1 MARQSGIIRIKGK
14 LGDISFYSQNG
25 EDLTRIANGPSKQA
39 IEKSPNFKRTRENN
53 TEFGGSAIVGKAFKD
68 GFQLAIS
75 KIKDSKLHARL
86 VKVFREI
93 NKRGSGTRGQ
103 RPFTIV
109 ANKDLLVGFEFDGRL
124 SLDGIMLAPY
134 SLSVNAGRT
143 QVTASVPDFNTDDLI
158 NAPQGATHFRF
169 INAIS
174 VLSNYGY
181 QNSTKK
187 YEPVDTTLNKLNAT
201 VYSSYLPIA
210 GMVGA
215 ATTLIASLTGSP
227 TMNTNVGLISC
238 FGIEFYQQV
247 NGTFYLLSAEN
258 ALRVANI
265 F

>member
-25 EDLTRIANGPSKQA
+25 VDLTRIPNSPSKDA
-39 IEKSPNFKRTRENN
+39 IQNSPNFKRTRENMS
-53 TEFGGSAIVGKAFKD
+53 EFAGSAFVAKALKD
-68 GFQLAIS
+68 SLQLAIS
-75 KIKDSKLHARL
+75 KIKDQKAYPRL
-86 VKVFREI
+86 LKVFLEV
-93 NKRGSGTRGQ
+93 NKKGAGSRGQ

-109 ANKDLLVGFEFDGRL
+109 ANKNLIIGYEFDGRL

-134 SLSVNAGRT
+134 NISVNAGRT

-174 VLSNYGY
+174 VLSNYTY

-187 YEPVDTTLNKLNAT
+187 YEPVDSTLNKLNAT
-201 VYSSYLPIA
+201 TYSSYLPIA
-210 GMVGA
+210 GMVGS
-215 ATTLIASLTGSP
+215 ATTIIASLTGSP

-238 FGIEFYQQV
+238 FGLEFFQEV
-247 NGTFYLLSAEN
+247 NGTYYLLSAEN
-258 ALRVANI
+258 ALKIVNV